1 MSLKPFL
8 LIAFIFLVSNAF
20 AQNPELHTKDKSALN
35 HFKRANGFYRNY
47 ELLEAEKELKKAIRI
62 DPEFLEAHLYLAD
75 IYIQA
80 KREKEAMYKFQRVI
94 EIDPTAYPNVFIDL
108 GSLYFQNGEY
118 QKSKDIYTQF
128 TQIDSLSDNN
138 SILAAKGIERADFAL
153 RAIENPVPFEPKNLG
168 QEINSPYSEYF
179 PSMTVDDQTIL
190 FTRAVPYRYA
200 ASNKQED
207 FFISEKIDG
216 QWSNANGVGEP
227 INTDNNEGAPSLSA
241 DGQILIFTACERYG
255 EYGDNRIG
263 YGSCDL
269 FFSVKNGNEWSQ
281 PKNIGQPVNS
291 YHWESQPSFSSD
303 GKTLF
308 FVRNI
313 RNRTGEVE
321 QDIYRT
327 RIQNDGSWSVPQKL
341 GPNINTPGREE
352 SVFIHPDGQTLYFSS
367 DGHTGMGGLDIFM
380 SQKDENG
387 EWGEPIN
394 LGYPINTHNDENSI
408 LISSD
413 GKYAYFAS
421 DRDGGYGGLDL
432 YYFELPDEF
441 RPKPITYLKGIVYDA
456 ETKQKLRAAFE
467 LIDVDNDS
475 TIITSFSN
483 DVTGEFLVA
492 LPSDKN
498 YALNV
503 QRDGYLFYSDN
514 FSLKGF
520 FSKLEPFLK
529 DIPLQP
535 IKIGERIVLRNI
547 FFELDKY
554 ELQSESITEL
564 TKILDFLNK
573 NKKLSVEL
581 SGHTDDQGSDEY
593 NQELSE
599 MRAKAVYEYL
609 VLHGIDKNR
618 MTFIGYGEE
627 QPIESNENPEGRA
640 SNRRTEMK
648 IIGI

>member
-387 EWGEPIN
+387 EWGKPIN

>member
-94 EIDPTAYPNVFIDL
+94 EIDPTAFPNVFIDL

-153 RAIENPVPFEPKNLG
+153 RAIKNPVPFEPKNMG

-387 EWGEPIN
+387 EWGKPIN
-394 LGYPINTHNDENSI
+394 LGYPINTYNDENSI

-627 QPIESNENPEGRA
+627 QPIESNDNPEGRA
-640 SNRRTEMK
+640 NNRRTEMK

>member
-1 MSLKPFL
+1 
-8 LIAFIFLVSNAF
+8 
-20 AQNPELHTKDKSALN
+20 
-35 HFKRANGFYRNY
+35 
-47 ELLEAEKELKKAIRI
+47 
-62 DPEFLEAHLYLAD
+62 
-75 IYIQA
+75 
-80 KREKEAMYKFQRVI
+80 
-94 EIDPTAYPNVFIDL
+94 
-108 GSLYFQNGEY
+108 
-118 QKSKDIYTQF
+118 
-128 TQIDSLSDNN
+128 
-138 SILAAKGIERADFAL
+138 
-153 RAIENPVPFEPKNLG
+153 
-168 QEINSPYSEYF
+168 
-179 PSMTVDDQTIL
+179 
-190 FTRAVPYRYA
+190 
-200 ASNKQED
+200 
-207 FFISEKIDG
+207 
-216 QWSNANGVGEP
+216 
-227 INTDNNEGAPSLSA
+227 
-241 DGQILIFTACERYG
+241 
-255 EYGDNRIG
+255 
-263 YGSCDL
+263 
-269 FFSVKNGNEWSQ
+269 
-281 PKNIGQPVNS
+281 
-291 YHWESQPSFSSD
+291 
-303 GKTLF
+303 
-308 FVRNI
+308 VRNI

-327 RIQNDGSWSVPQKL
+327 RIQPWRAAGLCAQKL
-341 GPNINTPGREE
+341 VPNINTPGREE

-387 EWGEPIN
+387 EWGKPIN
-394 LGYPINTHNDENSI
+394 LGYPINTYNDENSI

-627 QPIESNENPEGRA
+627 QPI
-640 SNRRTEMK
+640 
-648 IIGI
+648 

>member
-308 FVRNI
+308 FVRTI

-387 EWGEPIN
+387 EWGKPIN

>member
-128 TQIDSLSDNN
+128 NQIDSLSDNN

-291 YHWESQPSFSSD
+291 YHW
-303 GKTLF
+303 
-308 FVRNI
+308 
-313 RNRTGEVE
+313 
-321 QDIYRT
+321 
-327 RIQNDGSWSVPQKL
+327 
-341 GPNINTPGREE
+341 
-352 SVFIHPDGQTLYFSS
+352 
-367 DGHTGMGGLDIFM
+367 
-380 SQKDENG
+380 
-387 EWGEPIN
+387 
-394 LGYPINTHNDENSI
+394 
-408 LISSD
+408 
-413 GKYAYFAS
+413 
-421 DRDGGYGGLDL
+421 
-432 YYFELPDEF
+432 
-441 RPKPITYLKGIVYDA
+441 GIA
-456 ETKQKLRAAFE
+456 TQL
-467 LIDVDNDS
+467 
-475 TIITSFSN
+475 
-483 DVTGEFLVA
+483 
-492 LPSDKN
+492 
-498 YALNV
+498 
-503 QRDGYLFYSDN
+503 
-514 FSLKGF
+514 
-520 FSKLEPFLK
+520 
-529 DIPLQP
+529 
-535 IKIGERIVLRNI
+535 
-547 FFELDKY
+547 
-554 ELQSESITEL
+554 
-564 TKILDFLNK
+564 
-573 NKKLSVEL
+573 
-581 SGHTDDQGSDEY
+581 
-593 NQELSE
+593 
-599 MRAKAVYEYL
+599 
-609 VLHGIDKNR
+609 
-618 MTFIGYGEE
+618 
-627 QPIESNENPEGRA
+627 
-640 SNRRTEMK
+640 
-648 IIGI
+648 